1 MFSFVRNDNYP
12 SHWWHIFFMIVLP
25 VYGLISLQPAVSGLC
40 FDKLSLMSSITCS
53 CRWNVGKSDDRQK
66 PPKLQGLS
74 ILILKEDLY
83 VLRFVS
89 CFWIHHFQN
98 WVFNKLL
105 NKFIISTVCLS
116 LFPSQL
122 MVLMHIWFLSVTTE
136 NSSLWFLIFAFPDN
150 A

>member
-12 SHWWHIFFMIVLP
+12 SHWWHIFFKIVLP
-25 VYGLISLQPAVSGLC
+25 VYGIISLQPAVCGLC
-40 FDKLSLMSSITCS
+40 FDKLSLMSWITYS

-89 CFWIHHFQN
+89 CFWIHHFQK

-105 NKFIISTVCLS
+105 NKFIISTVCAFHYFEVNYWSWCIFDFYQWPLKFNVVIS
-116 LFPSQL
+116 Y
-122 MVLMHIWFLSVTTE
+122 
-136 NSSLWFLIFAFPDN
+136 LWISW
-150 A
+150 